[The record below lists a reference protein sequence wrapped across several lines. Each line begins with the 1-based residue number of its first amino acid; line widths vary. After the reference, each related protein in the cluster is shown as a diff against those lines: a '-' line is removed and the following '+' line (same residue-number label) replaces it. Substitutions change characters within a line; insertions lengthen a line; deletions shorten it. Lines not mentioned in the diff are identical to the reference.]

1 MAFIALI
8 NVLDAWNSFTL
19 ICVLTAQHLFN
30 LFIKSFFFI
39 FFSRNQAQIAYIIC
53 KDTKQD
59 DGLNSQKM
67 KCVDTLKIY
76 SKQTS

>member
-30 LFIKSFFFI
+30 LFII
-39 FFSRNQAQIAYIIC
+39 FSRNQAQIAYILC

>member
-1 MAFIALI
+1 MELIYLNMCFDGTTFIQFVA
-8 NVLDAWNSFTL
+8 
-19 ICVLTAQHLFN
+19 
-30 LFIKSFFFI
+30 
-39 FFSRNQAQIAYIIC
+39 FFSRNQAQIAYILC